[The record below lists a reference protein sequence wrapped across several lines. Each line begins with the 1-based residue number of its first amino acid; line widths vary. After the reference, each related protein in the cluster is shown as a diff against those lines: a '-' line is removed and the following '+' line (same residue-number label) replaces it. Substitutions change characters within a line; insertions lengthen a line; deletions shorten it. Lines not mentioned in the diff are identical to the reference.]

1 MLYSLAGFSQQLNMP
16 QYDNKAIHFGFN
28 VATNIAQFQVNR
40 STYFYQIDTLKNV
53 SVQNYPGV
61 GLGGIV
67 SFRLGKYFDLRAIV
81 PQITF
86 SQRDLIY
93 EFDGYTK
100 RNVKVEVESAS
111 ISGSV
116 LLKYKS
122 GRQYKAIFE
131 SLLSEESKT
140 DRKIKESQTQ
150 NNMKITFSHNN
161 GKRYAYFLFGS
172 REDYD
177 ASLLPGNE
185 LRISY
190 KN

>member
-1 MLYSLAGFSQQLNMP
+1 VSWVAR
-16 QYDNKAIHFGFN
+16 KADKEEPRN
-28 VATNIAQFQVNR
+28 E
-40 STYFYQIDTLKNV
+40 Y
-53 SVQNYPGV
+53 SVQEMIKLEEAWKTNPKLKSTDV
-61 GLGGIV
+61 LKRKIV
-67 SFRLGKYFDLRAIV
+67 KRLR
-81 PQITF
+81 
-86 SQRDLIY
+86 
-93 EFDGYTK
+93 
-100 RNVKVEVESAS
+100 
-111 ISGSV
+111 SV

-150 NNMKITFSHNN
+150 NNMKITFSHSN